1 MVTVPN
7 LTPGRADVILNSRSA
22 QVYILQVSFWLEAK
36 GLISPGN
43 TRRWLIKMSSR
54 RLFE

>member
-7 LTPGRADVILNSRSA
+7 LGRADVILNSSFA

-43 TRRWLIKMSSR
+43 ARRWLIKMSSR

>member
-7 LTPGRADVILNSRSA
+7 LGRADVILNSSFA
-22 QVYILQVSFWLEAK
+22 QVYILHVSFWLEAK

-43 TRRWLIKMSSR
+43 ARRWLIKMSSR